1 MPYEAQLK
9 SRLDDAQRAS
19 EFPLSRAE
27 ITSVVQEVI
36 RNMSGDLSAT
46 NIQVFEEINH
56 LAQTIENAR
65 SEIAALRPD
74 ELQARDLPG
83 ATDELD
89 AVVGA
94 TEEATNKI
102 LTTCEEMLDK
112 FSAKLAPE
120 HQSELT
126 DYVTQIFEACNF
138 QDVTG
143 QRITKVVKTLKVI
156 EERVGQLLKSFG
168 PEIEE
173 IRKKS
178 GASDGGPTG
187 DAALLNGP
195 QMPANA
201 IGQDDID
208 ALLASLGG

>member
-1 MPYEAQLK
+1 MPYEAQVK
-9 SRLDDAQRAS
+9 TRLNEAQRAS
-19 EFPLSRAE
+19 DIPLTRQE
-27 ITSVVQEVI
+27 ITNVVQEVI
-36 RNMSGDLSAT
+36 HNMTGDLSAV

-74 ELQARDLPG
+74 ELQAKDLPG

-102 LTTCEEMLDK
+102 LTTCEEMLDG

-120 HQSELT
+120 HQTELT
-126 DYVTQIFEACNF
+126 DYVTRIFEACNF

-143 QRITKVVKTLKVI
+143 QRITKVVRTLKLI
-156 EERVGQLLKSFG
+156 EERVSKLLESFG
-168 PEIEE
+168 PEIQE
-173 IRKKS
+173 IRKKA
-178 GASDGGPTG
+178 GASETGPSG